1 MHQDNF
7 EDMED
12 ELCTILCDFEKITT
26 ITKVLIQTLIENS
39 DFEIRDTQ
47 NLCSILLEEVKN
59 TKTKLNN
66 FEKTF
71 SNYKSSC
78 R

>member
-1 MHQDNF
+1 MKQDNF

-12 ELCTILCDFEKITT
+12 ELNTILCDFEKITT

-39 DFEIRDTQ
+39 DFDIRDTQ

>member
-39 DFEIRDTQ
+39 DFDIRDTQ